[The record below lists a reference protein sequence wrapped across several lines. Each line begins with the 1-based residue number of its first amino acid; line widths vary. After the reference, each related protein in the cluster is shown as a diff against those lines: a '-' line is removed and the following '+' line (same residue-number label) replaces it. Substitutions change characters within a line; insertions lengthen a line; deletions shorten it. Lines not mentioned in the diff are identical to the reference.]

1 MQAHLLYYYIPTG
14 RFRNP
19 SATLRSRGYR
29 VDGSVWVI
37 PTDRLP
43 WNLINRMKA
52 TPGVVCNEHK
62 FDVEEAS
69 RLTATARAELSR
81 QVLAASNAVQKKA
94 STEYDPEKWETVEE
108 FEKWLAGQVRAVARR
123 AARMLADY
131 AKAGEGFGL
140 SEGELRIEAA
150 LSQVRIVELVSR
162 NRARVYA
169 EGTAKLRQ
177 VGQAALAGA
186 AEKDQLP
193 PAMMADLL
201 RDAGLDD
208 EADKVQDAFVGAA

>member
-1 MQAHLLYYYIPTG
+1 VQAHLLYYYIPTG

-69 RLTATARAELSR
+69 RLTATARAELSS
-81 QVLAASNAVQKKA
+81 QVLAATNAVQKKA

-108 FEKWLAGQVRAVARR
+108 FEKWLAGQVRTVARR

-131 AKAGEGFGL
+131 AKAGGG
-140 SEGELRIEAA
+140 I
-150 LSQVRIVELVSR
+150 
-162 NRARVYA
+162 RA
-169 EGTAKLRQ
+169 
-177 VGQAALAGA
+177 VGGRAT
-186 AEKDQLP
+186 D
-193 PAMMADLL
+193 
-201 RDAGLDD
+201 
-208 EADKVQDAFVGAA
+208 

>member
-108 FEKWLAGQVRAVARR
+108 FEKWLGRSGAGGR
-123 AARMLADY
+123 
-131 AKAGEGFGL
+131 
-140 SEGELRIEAA
+140 
-150 LSQVRIVELVSR
+150 
-162 NRARVYA
+162 
-169 EGTAKLRQ
+169 
-177 VGQAALAGA
+177 
-186 AEKDQLP
+186 P
-193 PAMMADLL
+193 PG
-201 RDAGLDD
+201 RPDAGGLR
-208 EADKVQDAFVGAA
+208 EGRRRVRTVRGRTTY

>member
-1 MQAHLLYYYIPTG
+1 
-14 RFRNP
+14 
-19 SATLRSRGYR
+19 
-29 VDGSVWVI
+29 
-37 PTDRLP
+37 
-43 WNLINRMKA
+43 
-52 TPGVVCNEHK
+52 
-62 FDVEEAS
+62 
-69 RLTATARAELSR
+69 
-81 QVLAASNAVQKKA
+81 
-94 STEYDPEKWETVEE
+94 
-108 FEKWLAGQVRAVARR
+108 
-123 AARMLADY
+123 
-131 AKAGEGFGL
+131 
-140 SEGELRIEAA
+140 
-150 LSQVRIVELVSR
+150 VRIVELVSR